1 LPDLNRFLD
10 DVRRQ
15 QSPFHGF
22 IYRFYKKI
30 RSFNPPFVRPL
41 YCALYHERMLRNEI
55 WGWFINK
62 LYYEPLLRYR
72 CDSVGKG
79 LKTDGDI
86 PLIEGS
92 GKIIIGDNVRIGP
105 QGAWFLTRNLYDSP
119 LLVIGNNTSINY
131 RTVISVEQRV
141 EIGENCLIAE
151 ETKIFDNN
159 SHGLSYE
166 NRDMS
171 KDDVAPII
179 IEDHAWIGMNSI
191 ILKGVTIGKG
201 AVVAAGSIVTK
212 DVPPM
217 TLVAGNPARIIR
229 RIALVRQGGVNQ
241 NIRDQDA
248 RK

>member
-1 LPDLNRFLD
+1 
-10 DVRRQ
+10 
-15 QSPFHGF
+15 
-22 IYRFYKKI
+22 
-30 RSFNPPFVRPL
+30 
-41 YCALYHERMLRNEI
+41 
-55 WGWFINK
+55 
-62 LYYEPLLRYR
+62 
-72 CDSVGKG
+72 
-79 LKTDGDI
+79 
-86 PLIEGS
+86 
-92 GKIIIGDNVRIGP
+92 
-105 QGAWFLTRNLYDSP
+105 
-119 LLVIGNNTSINY
+119 
-131 RTVISVEQRV
+131 
-141 EIGENCLIAE
+141 LIAE